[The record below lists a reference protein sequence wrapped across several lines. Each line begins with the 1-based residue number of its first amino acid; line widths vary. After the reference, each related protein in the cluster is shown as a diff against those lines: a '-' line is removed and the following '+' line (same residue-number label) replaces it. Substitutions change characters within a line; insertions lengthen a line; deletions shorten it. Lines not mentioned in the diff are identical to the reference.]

1 MPKIIILPHVEICPQ
16 GEVIDNIAK
25 NMQTTVEY
33 IEEAK
38 EETKKAVV
46 FQGKARRVRMT
57 FFFIFGFKFDFYF
70 FFNFVAAQRQ
80 SFKIVIN

>member
-1 MPKIIILPHVEICPQ
+1 M
-16 GEVIDNIAK
+16 IDNIAK
-25 NMQTTVEY
+25 NMQTTIEY

-57 FFFIFGFKFDFYF
+57 FFFNFGFNFLIF
-70 FFNFVAAQRQ
+70 F
-80 SFKIVIN
+80 

>member
-1 MPKIIILPHVEICPQ
+1 VKISEEIVYYFFLKYQNKIIFVPQ

-38 EETKKAVV
+38 AETKKAVV

-57 FFFIFGFKFDFYF
+57 FFFIFGFNFDSF
-70 FFNFVAAQRQ
+70 FF
-80 SFKIVIN
+80 

>member
-1 MPKIIILPHVEICPQ
+1 M
-16 GEVIDNIAK
+16 IDNIAK
-25 NMQTTVEY
+25 NMQTTIEY

-57 FFFIFGFKFDFYF
+57 FFFIFGFNFLIF
-70 FFNFVAAQRQ
+70 F
-80 SFKIVIN
+80 

>member
-1 MPKIIILPHVEICPQ
+1 MKIRDRNSLIFFPKIPETINCSCSAQ

-25 NMQTTVEY
+25 NMQTTIEY

-57 FFFIFGFKFDFYF
+57 FFFYF
-70 FFNFVAAQRQ
+70 WL
-80 SFKIVIN
+80 